1 MQVPAGEA
9 WRGVVLCTE
18 NARRLF
24 DGARLLAER
33 ELYGQAASLM
43 VLSAEESAKAVGMIS
58 FSIQPAE
65 LKLSL
70 KPYFR
75 DHSFKHGLAGYFI
88 AFTSFMDDMMNRI
101 VDIEQDP
108 AVSEADYTKEL
119 LGRMTSRLEEHLSD
133 GDDPFQDVKAWQ
145 READSVKQRGFYVD
159 FQEGAW
165 RSPDDLGVDTYKVM
179 WKKAADLLRMLE
191 LVVAHAD
198 PDELRDEMAKRT
210 AHSAS
215 TSVEPTR

>member
-1 MQVPAGEA
+1 MQVPVGEA
-9 WRGVVLCTE
+9 WRGAILCTE

-58 FSIQPAE
+58 FSIQPSE
-65 LKLSL
+65 MKSRLKR
-70 KPYFR
+70 YFR
-75 DHSFKHGLAGYFI
+75 DHSFKHDSAGTFI
-88 AFTSFMDDMMNRI
+88 AFTSFMNEIMNEI

-108 AVSEADYTKEL
+108 AISEADYTKEL
-119 LGRMTSRLEEHLSD
+119 LGRMARRLERHLSD

-145 READSVKQRGFYVD
+145 READLVKQRGFYVD
-159 FQEGAW
+159 FREGAW
-165 RSPDDLGVDTYKVM
+165 RSPADLGVETYKVM
-179 WKKAADLLRMLE
+179 WKKAAYLLRMLE
-191 LVVAHAD
+191 LIVERAD
-198 PDELRDEMAKRT
+198 PGELRDAVAKHIAR
-210 AHSAS
+210 SAN